1 MNILLDIAARPVIA
15 HRGGRALA
23 PENTIE
29 AMELGVAAGAD
40 AIELDVHRCASGEIV
55 VIHDPS
61 VDRTTE
67 GTGAVAEMRL
77 DDLRSLDAGSRF
89 GGVAKRPPFHCR
101 IPTLAEVLEAFP
113 QTPLIIELKTP
124 AASAETRA
132 LIERHGA
139 EKRCL
144 VDSFHSEA
152 LEIFRGSGI
161 ARGPSRDGVARLVAR
176 CFLPTRPWLAV
187 ELDAICIP
195 RNYRGVPL
203 PVKRIAYLLRSWRKP
218 THIWTVNDPAEAN
231 ELWGIGVCGI
241 ITDDVPAM
249 IEARGESMTRVGLEP
264 TT

>member
-1 MNILLDIAARPVIA
+1 MNILFDIAARPVIA
-15 HRGGRALA
+15 HRGGRAVA
-23 PENTIE
+23 PENTIA

-55 VIHDPS
+55 VIHDAT
-61 VDRTTE
+61 VDRTTDGS
-67 GTGAVAEMRL
+67 GTVAGMTL

-89 GGVAKRPPFHCR
+89 GGVKTRSPFRCQ

-113 QTPLIIELKTP
+113 NTALIIELKTP
-124 AASAETRA
+124 AASVETRA
-132 LIERHGA
+132 LIERHDA

-144 VDSFHSEA
+144 VDSFYSEA

-176 CFLPTRPWLAV
+176 CFLPARPWLPV

-195 RNYRGVPL
+195 RNYRGIPL
-203 PVKRIAYLLRSWRKP
+203 PVNRMARLLRSWGKP
-218 THIWTVNDPAEAN
+218 THIWTVNDPAEAR
-231 ELWGIGVCGI
+231 ELWRLGVCGI

-249 IEARGESMTRVGLEP
+249 VQTRRESMTRVGLEP